1 MSFPEQLIALLH
13 VGVMITTHSHK
24 CIIRSRIG
32 QWTGRAADG
41 GTMAVRLA
49 LASGCTA
56 MNDTGCVVNL
66 FDMETHR

>member
-1 MSFPEQLIALLH
+1 M
-13 VGVMITTHSHK
+13 
-24 CIIRSRIG
+24 G

-66 FDMETHR
+66 FDMETHRWRTLVAKSQNNSCGQT